1 MFVGVL
7 RLWIRIPS
15 ARSLKDRRRVVRSF
29 KDRVQSRLRAS
40 VAEVGDADRHQHAVL
55 GVAYVSNSAARVEEI
70 LAAAASMA
78 GNLRDG
84 VLVDRA
90 TEIIPFGTEGKGVVA
105 DPTSLDAMV
114 MDAPPWEDEE
124 PWDEGREEEEP

>member
-7 RLWIRIPS
+7 RVWLRIPS

-29 KDRVQSRLRAS
+29 KDRVHSKLRAS

-55 GVAYVSNSAARVEEI
+55 GIVYVSNSTARVEEI

-78 GNLRDG
+78 GNLRDAI
-84 VLVDRA
+84 LLDRA
-90 TEIIPFGTEGKGVVA
+90 TEIISFGTEGKGLGA
-105 DPTSLDAMV
+105 DPASLDAMV
-114 MDAPPWEDEE
+114 LDAT
-124 PWDEGREEEEP
+124 PWDETDEVDEEEEEA

>member
-7 RLWIRIPS
+7 RVWLHIPS

-29 KDRVQSRLRAS
+29 KDRVQSKLRAS

-55 GVAYVSNSAARVEEI
+55 GIAYVSGTAARVEEI

-78 GNLRDG
+78 GSLKDA

-90 TEIIPFGTEGKGVVA
+90 TEILSFGTEGKGVGA
-105 DPTSLDAMV
+105 DPASLDAMV
-114 MDAPPWEDEE
+114 LDAT
-124 PWDEGREEEEP
+124 PWDEVDEEMEK